1 MKRIGIAIIV
11 SCCCVA
17 AMSAKAPKWLK
28 KARKAQVTVIAF
40 DKDGNPRESQ
50 GAFIDKEGTVL
61 TEYDIF
67 KGATKATVIDA
78 NGKEHAVYRIKGA
91 SSMYNVIKLAVKMEK
106 SKTEILQPN
115 TTPVP
120 QGNLLYILPTA
131 KANKSVPCTP
141 DTVSKE
147 ETFKDTF
154 HYYTLSKAHNERLT
168 SCPVMNETGGLVGL
182 LQMAIKEGQPSFV
195 IDANYVAGLEI
206 APMDATNAD
215 LKAIDIPKALPDNAR
230 DATSF
235 IFLCGT
241 RDSATYMQYVN
252 DFLHTYPDSTQGY
265 VLKAEAMTEYKR
277 YDEAENAYNQA
288 LTLPNA
294 AKDEIHYS
302 WAKTLYALNLDP
314 AFKGHEGWTMERAMS
329 EAEAA
334 NAAKA
339 MPIYRKIQADCL
351 YALKRYAEAREI
363 YLSLTQTNLRNPDLF
378 LYAAQC
384 RQMEEGDNLDNI
396 ISLQDSALN
405 CYTKPYPAEAA
416 PILLMRGNNL
426 AKAGKYRQAI
436 ADLIVYE
443 HLYKGI
449 LSAEFFYQREQ
460 LALKSRMYPTA
471 LNDIAR
477 AIRLNPQE
485 PVFRAEMAALCYRID
500 KIDEAIGAAEAA
512 INLDAKF
519 ADAYRI
525 LGVCHNKKGNK
536 AESRKYLQKAV
547 ELGDAISND
556 LLKEMK

>member
-1 MKRIGIAIIV
+1 MKRIGITIIV

-78 NGKEHAVYRIKGA
+78 NGTEHAVHRIKGA

-106 SKTEILQPN
+106 SKTEILQPD
-115 TTPVP
+115 TTLVP

-230 DATSF
+230 DAASF

-241 RDSATYMQYVN
+241 RDSATYMQYVD
-252 DFLHTYPDSTQGY
+252 DFLQAYPDSAQGY
-265 VLKAEAMTEYKR
+265 VLKAEAMSEYKR
-277 YDEAENAYNQA
+277 YDEAEKAYNQA
-288 LTLPNA
+288 LALPNA

-314 AFKGHEGWTMERAMS
+314 AFKGYEGWTMERAMS

-334 NAAKA
+334 NAAKE

-351 YALKRYAEAREI
+351 YALKRYAEAREV
-363 YLSLTQTNLRNPDLF
+363 YLSLSKTNLRNPDLF

-384 RQMEEGDNLDNI
+384 RQMEEGDNLDDI
-396 ISLQDSALN
+396 IALQDSALN

-536 AESRKYLQKAV
+536 AEARKYLQKAV